1 MDDMMSSQNVA
12 QEQEEQNASA
22 SVEETGGTT
31 TQQDELDEFFPDS
44 AAGEAGEETTDE
56 QSGTQEQ
63 QEKAGQPEKES
74 EGEGGASERDDA
86 VEQHGRSPMIPRE
99 RFDQVYS
106 QWRAEQEVS
115 RRLMAENEQLRA
127 QKQQEEADVDA
138 ESGEGGEED
147 DEEMDKLKQQLED
160 FPEVLAYVNKNS
172 DKQQQRIAQLEAQLS
187 ALTNQIAPI
196 QQSEQ
201 DRIRNDHFNKIHHEH
216 PDAQDI
222 VKSKEFA
229 AWRDRQPDFLK
240 RTYDGVLQSGTAEEV
255 IGLFSAFK
263 DQSGWRQQAQAQTK
277 SDPRRDAT
285 VQRNIRES
293 QSQPPAPTGAAGER
307 SIRVTLPESQ
317 EDYERLSD
325 AERLE
330 LLG

>member
-1 MDDMMSSQNVA
+1 MDEMKSKVEEQQGA
-12 QEQEEQNASA
+12 TEQEEAQ
-22 SVEETGGTT
+22 SVA
-31 TQQDELDEFFPDS
+31 QQDDELDSFFPE
-44 AAGEAGEETTDE
+44 AEAGGDGADAATSGEQAEDKDE
-56 QSGTQEQ
+56 Q
-63 QEKAGQPEKES
+63 KAEAEAP
-74 EGEGGASERDDA
+74 EGEA
-86 VEQHGRSPMIPRE
+86 VEQQPRSQMIPRE

-127 QKQQEEADVDA
+127 QKQQDEADGEA
-138 ESGEGGEED
+138 ESGEGEEED

-160 FPEVLAYVNKNS
+160 FPEVLAYVNKTG
-172 DKQQQRIAQLEAQLS
+172 DRQQQRIAQLEAQLS

-201 DRIRNDHFNKIHHEH
+201 DRIRNDHFNKIHREH

-222 VKSKEFA
+222 INSREFA

-240 RTYDGVLQSGTAEEV
+240 RTYDSVLQSGTADEV

-263 DQSGWRQQAQAQTK
+263 DQSGWRRGQQAQAQTRP
-277 SDPRRDAT
+277 DPRRDAT

-325 AERLE
+325 AERME

>member
-1 MDDMMSSQNVA
+1 MDEMKSQIEEQQA
-12 QEQEEQNASA
+12 DTEQEEAQ
-22 SVEETGGTT
+22 SVAQP
-31 TQQDELDEFFPDS
+31 QQDDELDSFFP
-44 AAGEAGEETTDE
+44 EAGGDGADATTGEEQAEDKDE
-56 QSGTQEQ
+56 Q
-63 QEKAGQPEKES
+63 KANASES
-74 EGEGGASERDDA
+74 EGEA
-86 VEQHGRSPMIPRE
+86 VEQQPRSQMIPRE

-127 QKQQEEADVDA
+127 QKQQEEADGDA
-138 ESGEGGEED
+138 ESGEGEEED

-160 FPEVLAYVNKNS
+160 FPEVLAYVNKTG
-172 DKQQQRIAQLEAQLS
+172 DRQQQRIAQLEAQLS

-201 DRIRNDHFNKIHHEH
+201 DRIRNDHFNRIHSEH

-229 AWRDRQPDFLK
+229 AWRDKQPDFLR
-240 RTYDGVLQSGTAEEV
+240 RTYDAVLQSGTADEV

-263 DQSGWRQQAQAQTK
+263 DQSGWRKSGQQAQAQTR
-277 SDPRRDAT
+277 SDPRRAAT

>member
-1 MDDMMSSQNVA
+1 MDEMKNQVEEQA
-12 QEQEEQNASA
+12 ATEQEEAQPVA
-22 SVEETGGTT
+22 
-31 TQQDELDEFFPDS
+31 QDELDSFFPE
-44 AAGEAGEETTDE
+44 AEAGDESADATDGEQAEDQGEQKAEEQAEPE
-56 QSGTQEQ
+56 QPG
-63 QEKAGQPEKES
+63 KES
-74 EGEGGASERDDA
+74 EA
-86 VEQHGRSPMIPRE
+86 VEQQRSQMIPRE

-127 QKQQEEADVDA
+127 QRQQEEADGDA
-138 ESGEGGEED
+138 ESDDGEEED

-201 DRIRNDHFNKIHHEH
+201 DRIRNDHFNKIHREH

-222 VKSKEFA
+222 VKSREFA
-229 AWRDRQPDFLK
+229 AWRDKQPDFLR
-240 RTYDGVLQSGTAEEV
+240 RTYDAVLQSGTADEV

-263 DQSGWRQQAQAQTK
+263 DQSGWRKSGQQAQAQTR

>member
-1 MDDMMSSQNVA
+1 MDEMKSQVEEQQA
-12 QEQEEQNASA
+12 ATEQEEAH
-22 SVEETGGTT
+22 SVA
-31 TQQDELDEFFPDS
+31 QQDDELDSFFPE
-44 AAGEAGEETTDE
+44 AEAGGDGADDATSGE
-56 QSGTQEQ
+56 QAEDKNEQ
-63 QEKAGQPEKES
+63 KAEAEAP
-74 EGEGGASERDDA
+74 EGEA
-86 VEQHGRSPMIPRE
+86 VEQQPRSQMIPRE

-127 QKQQEEADVDA
+127 QKQQEEAEGDA
-138 ESGEGGEED
+138 ESGEGEEED

-160 FPEVLAYVNKNS
+160 FPEVLAYVNKTG
-172 DKQQQRIAQLEAQLS
+172 DRQQQRIAQLEAQLS

-201 DRIRNDHFNKIHHEH
+201 DRIRNDHFNKIHREH

-222 VKSKEFA
+222 IQSKEFA
-229 AWRDRQPDFLK
+229 AWRERQPEFLK
-240 RTYDGVLQSGTAEEV
+240 RTYDGVLQSGTADEV
-255 IGLFSAFK
+255 IGLFGAFK
-263 DQSGWRQQAQAQTK
+263 EQSGWGRKQQQAPAQQAQPKA
-277 SDPRRDAT
+277 DPRRDAT

>member
-1 MDDMMSSQNVA
+1 MDEMKSQVEEQA
-12 QEQEEQNASA
+12 ATEQEEQQPVA
-22 SVEETGGTT
+22 
-31 TQQDELDEFFPDS
+31 QQDDELDSFFPE
-44 AAGEAGEETTDE
+44 AEAGGDGADATSGEQAGDKDDE
-56 QSGTQEQ
+56 Q
-63 QEKAGQPEKES
+63 KADVS
-74 EGEGGASERDDA
+74 EGEA
-86 VEQHGRSPMIPRE
+86 VEQQPRSQMIPRE

-127 QKQQEEADVDA
+127 QRQQEEADGDA
-138 ESGEGGEED
+138 ESDDGEEED

-201 DRIRNDHFNKIHHEH
+201 DRIRNDHFNKIHREH

-222 VKSKEFA
+222 IKSREFA
-229 AWRDRQPDFLK
+229 AWRDKQPDFLR
-240 RTYDGVLQSGTAEEV
+240 RTYDAVLQSGTADEV

-263 DQSGWRQQAQAQTK
+263 DQSGWRKSGQQAQAQTRP
-277 SDPRRDAT
+277 DPRRDAT

-317 EDYERLSD
+317 DDYERLSE

>member
-1 MDDMMSSQNVA
+1 MDDIKSQIEEQQA
-12 QEQEEQNASA
+12 DTEQEEAK
-22 SVEETGGTT
+22 SVA
-31 TQQDELDEFFPDS
+31 QQDDELDSFFP
-44 AAGEAGEETTDE
+44 EAGGDGADATSGEQQAEDKNDE
-56 QSGTQEQ
+56 Q
-63 QEKAGQPEKES
+63 KADVS
-74 EGEGGASERDDA
+74 EGEA
-86 VEQHGRSPMIPRE
+86 VEQQPRSQMIPRE

-127 QKQQEEADVDA
+127 QKQQEEAEDGA
-138 ESGEGGEED
+138 ESDEGEEED

-160 FPEVLAYVNKNS
+160 FPEVLAYVNKTG
-172 DKQQQRIAQLEAQLS
+172 DRQQQRIAQLEAQLS

-201 DRIRNDHFNKIHHEH
+201 DRIRNDHFNRIHSEH

-222 VKSKEFA
+222 VKSREFA
-229 AWRDRQPDFLK
+229 AWRDKQPDFLR
-240 RTYDGVLQSGTAEEV
+240 RTYDAVLQSGTADEV

-263 DQSGWRQQAQAQTK
+263 DQSGWRRGQQAQAQTRP
-277 SDPRRDAT
+277 DPRRDAT

-325 AERLE
+325 AERME

>member
-1 MDDMMSSQNVA
+1 MDEMKSQIEEQQVDT
-12 QEQEEQNASA
+12 EQEEAQ
-22 SVEETGGTT
+22 SVAD
-31 TQQDELDEFFPDS
+31 DELDSFFPE
-44 AAGEAGEETTDE
+44 AEAGGDGADATSGEQQAEDKDDE
-56 QSGTQEQ
+56 Q
-63 QEKAGQPEKES
+63 KADVS
-74 EGEGGASERDDA
+74 EGEA
-86 VEQHGRSPMIPRE
+86 VEQQPRSQMIPRE

-127 QKQQEEADVDA
+127 HKQQEEADGDA
-138 ESGEGGEED
+138 ESGEGEEED

-172 DKQQQRIAQLEAQLS
+172 DRQQQRIAQLEAQLS

-201 DRIRNDHFNKIHHEH
+201 DRIRNDHFNKIHREH

-263 DQSGWRQQAQAQTK
+263 DQSGWRRGQQQAQAQPRT
-277 SDPRRDAT
+277 DPRRDAT